1 MLVKM
6 IAECVGVGVLGGGHW
21 DGWGTDRMGPG
32 ESDTQEGAR
41 VKYEVWR
48 VFMQLK

>member
-1 MLVKM
+1 ML
-6 IAECVGVGVLGGGHW
+6 GYLGEDTGM
-21 DGWGTDRMGPG
+21 GTDRTRPG